1 MNHEKSPQSFSAK
14 DSNRKSGRLLI
25 ISAPSGAGKSTLC
38 KALLKR
44 FGNII
49 FSISYTTRQPRPGEQ
64 DGVEYFFITKAEFEK
79 GIKSGKWAEWAVVHE
94 NYYGTSTEYLDK
106 ELLSGKDILLE
117 IDVQGARQILEKY
130 PESITI
136 FIMAPSFDELR
147 NRLESRGADDP
158 HVIERRMQNAKQE
171 VAQKDLYRHIIVN
184 DKLSRAQDEF
194 LSLIERYRSSG

>member
-1 MNHEKSPQSFSAK
+1 MNHEKSPRPFSAK
-14 DSNRKSGRLLI
+14 DSTPKCGRLFI

-44 FGNII
+44 FGNIL
-49 FSISYTTRQPRPGEQ
+49 FSISHKTRTPRPGEQ
-64 DGVEYFFITKAEFEK
+64 DGVDYFFITQAEFEK
-79 GIKSGKWAEWAVVHE
+79 GIKGGKWAEWAVVHE

-106 ELLSGKDILLE
+106 ELMSGKDILLE

-147 NRLESRGADDP
+147 NRLESRGTDDP
-158 HVIERRMQNAKQE
+158 DVIERRMKNAKQE
-171 VAQKDLYRHIIVN
+171 VSQKDLYRHIIVN
-184 DKLSRAQDEF
+184 DNLSRAQDEF
-194 LSLIERYRSSG
+194 LSIIERYSSSG

>member
-1 MNHEKSPQSFSAK
+1 MNHEKSPRPFSAK
-14 DSNRKSGRLLI
+14 DSNRTSGRLFI

-44 FGNII
+44 FSNII
-49 FSISYTTRQPRPGEQ
+49 FSISYTTRKPRLGEQ
-64 DGVEYFFITKAEFEK
+64 DGVHYFFITQAEFEK
-79 GIKSGKWAEWAVVHE
+79 GIKSGKWAEWAIVHE

-130 PESITI
+130 PESVTI

-147 NRLESRGADDP
+147 NRLESRGTDDP
-158 HVIERRMQNAKQE
+158 HVIERRMKNAKQE
-171 VAQKDLYRHIIVN
+171 VSQKDLYQHIIVN
-184 DKLSRAQDEF
+184 DNLSRAKDEF

>member
-1 MNHEKSPQSFSAK
+1 MNHEKSPQSFSTK
-14 DSNRKSGRLLI
+14 DSNRKGGQLFI

-49 FSISYTTRQPRPGEQ
+49 FSISYTTRKPRPGEQ
-64 DGVEYFFITKAEFEK
+64 DGIEYFFITQAEFEK
-79 GIKSGKWAEWAVVHE
+79 GIKGGKWAEWAVVHE

-106 ELLSGKDILLE
+106 ELMSGKDILLE

-194 LSLIERYRSSG
+194 LSIIERYSSSG

>member
-1 MNHEKSPQSFSAK
+1 MNHEKKAGPFSAK
-14 DSNRKSGRLLI
+14 DSNRSSGRHFI

-49 FSISYTTRQPRPGEQ
+49 FSISYTTRKPRPGEQ
-64 DGVEYFFITKAEFEK
+64 DGVDYFFITQAEFKK
-79 GIKSGKWAEWAVVHE
+79 GIKSGKWAEWAIVHE

-106 ELLSGKDILLE
+106 KLLSGKDIVLE
-117 IDVQGARQILEKY
+117 IDVQGAKQILEKY

-147 NRLESRGADDP
+147 NRLESRGSDDP
-158 HVIERRMQNAKQE
+158 DVIERRMKNAKEE
-171 VAQKDLYRHIIVN
+171 VAQKDLYQHIIVN
-184 DKLSRAQDEF
+184 DKLSRAEDEF
-194 LSLIERYRSSG
+194 LSLIEKYRSSG